1 MQKGG
6 AFMTKKKNNNFK
18 ILWQY
23 LKKDLFTFIFYII
36 MVVIFYIPSLI
47 SPYFWG
53 KALEALSRVDW
64 KTFITFICLS
74 SGMEI
79 ITYGFLYLPRKKS
92 YNKLEMD
99 FFKNVSIDLY
109 QKIINMPTKAFEEI
123 GVGEFINR
131 LYNDPDNI
139 IQLMSQLIDLICR
152 GLVSVAIIWIS
163 FASSYVLGIEVII
176 LGIVMGTT
184 TYIYLPKIEATQ
196 KDIKKA
202 TDEYVKVS
210 TENISGIREIKAL
223 GIKHNIQNNVFKQL
237 TELYKNEKKIRNYS
251 VDFYSWNN
259 VVYFLLMFILLAT
272 TGYFVI
278 QGKID
283 YAVFLMINSYINSL
297 DYFVE
302 GISDFGVNYKKVSVS
317 LNRMDEIL
325 NNKLYPDE
333 AFGTKNLDHAKGHIK
348 FNNVKFRYRDNENN
362 TLNGLNLDIEP
373 NKKIAIVGRS
383 GNGKSTIFNLLL
395 RYFDATEGS
404 ITIDGIDI
412 RDLTEDSLR
421 KNISAI
427 KQEPF
432 LFNMSIID
440 NFKLVKPDV
449 TLNEIRKYCKEAYID
464 EYIMSLPKQ
473 YETVIGEGGVN
484 LSGGQKQ
491 RLAIAR
497 TLLLNTKVILFDE
510 ATSALDNESQEYI
523 KKTID
528 KLVKNHTII
537 IIAHRLSTIVDAD
550 TINIIE
556 KGKLVDSGTH
566 IELLAN
572 SKIYQ
577 ELYLIESSSSNKEV

>member
-1 MQKGG
+1 
-6 AFMTKKKNNNFK
+6 MTKKKNNNFK

>member
-348 FNNVKFRYRDNENN
+348 FNNVKFRYRDDENN

>member
-1 MQKGG
+1 
-6 AFMTKKKNNNFK
+6 MTKKKNNSFK

-23 LKKDLFTFIFYII
+23 LKKDQFTFIFYII

-47 SPYFWG
+47 GPYFWG
-53 KALEALSRVDW
+53 KALEALSKVDW
-64 KTFITFICLS
+64 KTFFLFICLS

-79 ITYGFLYLPRKKS
+79 TTYGFLYLPRKKS

-99 FFKNVSIDLY
+99 FFKNISIDLY
-109 QKIINMPTKAFEEI
+109 QKIINMPVKAFEEI

-152 GLVSVAIIWIS
+152 GLVSIAIIWIS
-163 FASSYVLGIEVII
+163 FASSYVLGIEVIV
-176 LGIVMGTT
+176 LGIVMGLT

-223 GIKHNIQNNVFKQL
+223 GIKHNIQDNVFKQL

-272 TGYFVI
+272 TGYFVV
-278 QGKID
+278 QGKIG

-333 AFGTKNLDHAKGHIK
+333 IFGTKNLEHTKGHIK
-348 FNNVKFRYRDNENN
+348 FNNVKFRYRDDERN
-362 TLNGLNLDIEP
+362 TLDGLNLDIEP
-373 NKKIAIVGRS
+373 NKKIAIVGKS

-404 ITIDGIDI
+404 IIIDGIDI
-412 RDLTEDSLR
+412 RNLTEYSLR